1 MRIFKLIL
9 ISIVI
14 LCIAVLFVFSLFP
27 SHIRI
32 SRVVNIHASKEK
44 IHAAINDLNAWA
56 KWNEFINQ
64 SKANKIVSTPSFGKD
79 AFVESGGM
87 RITILSSIGD
97 SIKTSWIQKDRQQ
110 FNGGFNI
117 ADADEQNT
125 VVEWYFNFHFKWY
138 PWQKLGSMFYDKQLG
153 PVMEKSLINLKN
165 YTENP

>member
-9 ISIVI
+9 MSIVI

-44 IHAAINDLNAWA
+44 IHAAIDDLSAWT

-64 SKANKIVSTPSFGKD
+64 RNINKNLSTPSFGKD
-79 AFVESGGM
+79 AFVESAGM
-87 RITILSSIGD
+87 RIVIRSSMADSVKTI
-97 SIKTSWIQKDRQQ
+97 WIQKDKQQ
-110 FNGGFNI
+110 FDGGFNI
-117 ADADEQNT
+117 TGADDQNV

-138 PWQKLGSMFYDKQLG
+138 PWEKLGSMFYDKQLG

>member
-44 IHAAINDLNAWA
+44 IHAAIDDLNTWT

-64 SKANKIVSTPSFGKD
+64 PNINKIVSTPSSGKE

-87 RITILSSIGD
+87 RVTILSSVED
-97 SIKTSWIQKDRQQ
+97 SIKTMWTQKDKQQ

-117 ADADEQNT
+117 ADAEDQNT
-125 VVEWYFNFHFKWY
+125 VVEWYFNFYFKWY
-138 PWQKLGSMFYDKQLG
+138 PWEKLGSMFYDKQLG
-153 PVMEKSLINLKN
+153 PVMEKSLLNLKN